1 MRFYFIRH
9 AQSENNRL
17 WAETGTAEGRRIDPT
32 LTGVG
37 ERQVERLAAL
47 LARPGQEPAV
57 PYDPQDVAGFDI
69 THLYC
74 SLMVRAV
81 ATGLVLARA
90 LDVPLVAWEEIHET
104 GGIHHY
110 DPETGVHTGLPGPNR
125 AYFEAHYPELS
136 LPEALGEAGWWDR
149 PFEERADRHPRARR
163 FFDDLLARHGGSDD
177 RVAIIS
183 HGGFYNHFMRVV
195 LGLPEDI
202 QIWFSLDNTAISSFE
217 FGPEYWWVRYLN
229 RTDHLPPELIT

>member
-1 MRFYFIRH
+1 MHFYFIRH

-17 WAETGTAEGRRIDPT
+17 WAETRSSEGRHIDPA

-37 ERQVERLAAL
+37 ERQAERLAAF

-57 PYDPQDVAGFDI
+57 PYDP
-69 THLYC
+69 HLYC

-110 DPETGVHTGLPGPNR
+110 DPDTEVHTGLPGPNR
-125 AYFEAHYPELS
+125 AYFEAHYPALS
-136 LPEALGEAGWWDR
+136 LPESLGEAGWWDR
-149 PFEERADRHPRARR
+149 PFEEAADRPVRARR
-163 FFDDLLARHGGSDD
+163 FFDELLARHGNTDD

-195 LGLPEDI
+195 LDLPEDT
-202 QIWFSLDNTAISSFE
+202 QIWFSLNNSAISSFE
-217 FGPEYWWVRYLN
+217 FGPEHWWLRYLN
-229 RTDHLPPELIT
+229 RTDHLPPDLIT